1 MKEVTTMY
9 AILIIGIIML
19 FFGLMDMI
27 GKLIFGED
35 WDNDDECS
43 GKPVQEMRKEVQGR
57 ESLRE
62 EKSVAPE
69 GGAVASRAYLRRPAE
84 GDAA

>member
-27 GKLIFGED
+27 GRLIFGEA
-35 WDNDDECS
+35 WDNDDE
-43 GKPVQEMRKEVQGR
+43 
-57 ESLRE
+57 
-62 EKSVAPE
+62 
-69 GGAVASRAYLRRPAE
+69 
-84 GDAA
+84 

>member
-27 GKLIFGED
+27 GRLIFGEAGD
-35 WDNDDECS
+35 GDD
-43 GKPVQEMRKEVQGR
+43 
-57 ESLRE
+57 
-62 EKSVAPE
+62 
-69 GGAVASRAYLRRPAE
+69 
-84 GDAA
+84 D

>member
-1 MKEVTTMY
+1 MKEVTEMY

-35 WDNDDECS
+35 WDNDDE
-43 GKPVQEMRKEVQGR
+43 
-57 ESLRE
+57 
-62 EKSVAPE
+62 
-69 GGAVASRAYLRRPAE
+69 
-84 GDAA
+84 